1 MKDGKSV
8 IIVGVGGQGTL
19 LASRLL
25 GNVMLSQGYD
35 VKMSEVHGMS
45 QRGGSVVT
53 YVRYGETVYSP
64 VIQDGEA
71 DVILAFEQ
79 LEAARYLSCL
89 KRGGLL
95 LLNTQQIDPMPVVI
109 GAAKYP
115 QGLVQAMQEK
125 GARLLALDALKL
137 AKEAGSAKA
146 VNVVLLGV
154 LARQLDLD
162 KQVWLDAIRA
172 TVKPQF
178 IEMNEKAFALGYQA
192 G

>member
-1 MKDGKSV
+1 M
-8 IIVGVGGQGTL
+8 
-19 LASRLL
+19 
-25 GNVMLSQGYD
+25 
-35 VKMSEVHGMS
+35 
-45 QRGGSVVT
+45 T

-89 KRGGLL
+89 KRGGIL

-115 QGLVQAMQEK
+115 QGLVQAMQGKRGPAPGPGCAEA
-125 GARLLALDALKL
+125 GQG
-137 AKEAGSAKA
+137 AGSAKA

-154 LARQLDLD
+154 LARS
-162 KQVWLDAIRA
+162 WIWISRFGSMRSA
-172 TVKPQF
+172 PP
-178 IEMNEKAFALGYQA
+178 
-192 G
+192 

>member
-1 MKDGKSV
+1 MLPIQTRLKEGGFLLLDGAM
-8 IIVGVGGQGTL
+8 GT
-19 LASRLL
+19 
-25 GNVMLSQGYD
+25 MLQAAQAPMGK
-35 VKMSEVHGMS
+35 V
-45 QRGGSVVT
+45 
-53 YVRYGETVYSP
+53 P
-64 VIQDGEA
+64 EA
-71 DVILAFEQ
+71 LNITHPELIRSIHQ
-79 LEAARYLSCL
+79 SYLEAGAEVIYA
-89 KRGGLL
+89 
-95 LLNTQQIDPMPVVI
+95 NTF
-109 GAAKYP
+109 AANPYK
-115 QGLVQAMQEK
+115 VQDCPYSSTQLIQA
-125 GARLLALDALKL
+125 GVKL

>member
-1 MKDGKSV
+1 
-8 IIVGVGGQGTL
+8 
-19 LASRLL
+19 
-25 GNVMLSQGYD
+25 
-35 VKMSEVHGMS
+35 MS

-89 KRGGLL
+89 KRGGIL